1 MFVSGMDQDV
11 SVPGTYEFGLNYTDE
26 NGNKYDL
33 TLVIVSEDNG
43 QGGEGGEDNPPSE
56 DIENVKKEALS
67 AMDSAWETL
76 GDWADLDNYAAAYSE
91 LRAKVEGAT
100 TNDEINSYMNEFN
113 ALCET
118 IFGEL
123 KVELADELADVWA
136 EFSAMGDVSAYES
149 EYAAYCNEL
158 QAITNIDDLIALVDE
173 VNDFLDEV
181 YEALN
186 GNEGGE
192 DGKPTIVKV
201 ELINGTVT
209 YEIGSN
215 ISFSELLN
223 KNGTAINIMYS
234 DGTGKATFITPDMFA
249 TGMDQNINVPGTYEF
264 GLVYTDDNGE
274 KYKLILVVISVDN
287 GQGGEDNEDITGNYK
302 FVGNEFFSAAGFAG
316 VEIYADG
323 TLSFLGTDGNVY
335 PSCNYVLLY
344 DNVIV
349 ADFYGQ
355 LYMVISIDTASKT
368 ADFYT
373 DTMELPLIGEYKLYM
388 GDETMVT
395 TFSVYEVTVYGM
407 NLTYAYGPIGSTD
420 AGVTFT
426 YMTILCGLDLDEG
439 ILNYG
444 GQDFIINEDNTLT
457 PAGQGGEDGPGGGE
471 EPDLPTDGT
480 VINTTAMEYFTAL
493 GIYGIKLYDNDT
505 YSFIFADGSVNDET
519 FSFYYYDEST
529 IVVYFQGMIPMVLT
543 VYEDNSATMYSPM
556 GDVMVLGTYFM
567 EAPMPDGSVARS
579 TFSVLDYYIN
589 GMNVII
595 AYGPVGTQDTLTFT
609 DLTFLGSLDLE
620 AGTLSYAG
628 MTLYINEDGSLSTS
642 RPGAGDNTLDSYKKE
657 VLYTIADEW
666 DYLSEYV
673 ELDNY
678 EEEYK
683 YIYESILN
691 ASTIEEAKDYE
702 AQFYGL
708 YDKIL
713 SDIRIMLQQQM
724 DGAWV
729 GYNQRGDVTVFTKEY
744 NGYFYRV
751 SNAAS
756 IDELVELVDLI
767 TELFERIEDHLNGE
781 GGDDVYDTVKKLV
794 EEAWNYFYNFNNA
807 FGYVWEETYYP
818 LAQQHISNIECA
830 TSIDE
835 AEAYFK
841 KFLAACDVWA
851 NNFNTEVKV
860 QYIDI
865 NSYSAEFT
873 QGVSAD
879 EVIEW
884 ILNNVYATVHFT
896 DGSSTVIRL
905 TEDMIMG
912 ELPEVLD
919 DIDAYYE
926 LNISIEY
933 DYYGTNCYFSIR
945 LNPDVSDVTVI
956 GSFKRGEGD
965 TDYLFEFAGI
975 TLYDNRIALVENY
988 EGDSEYFEYFTY
1000 GDELISIRVDGV
1012 EVYYSINRESGIFS
1026 DFVYSENVI
1035 GEYNVLD
1042 EGITLIFTGD
1052 YAGSGYYFVKYGAYV
1067 TEELFDFVTIEMY
1080 LDLES
1085 GIIIFLEQEMG
1096 IFEDGVTVDTIVTDE
1111 RKENY
1116 ASYLINEWNNY
1127 CSSYD
1132 LSELKDRYEALLAEI
1147 DSLKYNHELDKWRD
1161 AREEFLSDLYNL
1173 VNGSEGEDKPIE
1185 VYLVKAYL
1193 TGWSVSVPQYADYS
1207 STAEL
1212 LNANGIS
1219 VCYEYSDGSR
1229 YYGPITEDMVTLQID
1244 TSVAGSYVFAIEIN
1258 TEAGMF
1264 MGSVSVEVIGVEQPD
1279 VPDIDTTTYTFSEN
1293 TDIFYSLVL
1302 SNSSNSGTLNTFE
1315 GGIQIYYNDCGEYFE
1330 VDAGVATFLFAYD
1343 KEGLTV
1349 FNYAPDYSTASSY
1362 YLQED
1367 DTYMLFDVLG
1377 EYYGADWYVCNYY
1390 ASVGEIEARCTIKV
1404 WIDLESSILRT
1415 ADFDE
1420 VTFIIN
1426 PDCSLSF
1433 YGSGSGED
1441 NIEEIQYLAEKAWD
1455 YFYSY
1460 VDKFGYEF
1468 ENKYGSAFKEY
1479 YSRIKSASSY
1489 EEAKMYYSEF
1499 CLVCKTWADEFGSS
1513 AVPSINY
1520 IELNSGSAEFL
1531 LGVTSSEVIDWIVSN
1546 VTATV
1551 YFSDGSEET
1560 IAVTYDM
1567 IRNYLPEVLDEL
1579 DRYYEV
1585 GVELSYNGYNY
1596 SYDYI
1601 RIVISPDL
1609 SGASVL
1615 GSYKRAENDMD
1626 YCFEFAAITIYDN
1639 GIILV
1644 EDYDGDSAYA
1654 EFGWY
1659 LDNVITVNVDS
1670 VDVYYSFDNET
1681 GIFTDY
1687 VPEGEVIGKYNVYD
1701 EGITLIFVG
1710 EYTGAGEYFV
1720 LYGLEEGDISDFV
1733 TIKMYLDMESCR
1745 IIFLEQELIIL
1756 EDNTVV
1762 TAINEESRK
1771 DARKYLVEEWEYNS
1785 QYYDLSELQAEYDEL
1800 LAMLDSFKYQHEL
1813 YEWYDMR
1820 EEFLQKLYNIVNNS
1834 QPELPKDFYI
1844 YVETLLNEC
1853 HNAWWD
1859 YVNRY
1864 GYAVEDKYAPLFN
1877 KLIDNLQNADSYDEV
1892 YKLQDEFENLFD
1904 MIESNF
1910 GGMDSVYVQY
1920 VEISKQD
1927 YDVVEGTSFDEFI
1940 KLFLETSYLTLYYS
1954 DGHSEQLA
1962 ISYDM
1967 LSFYN
1972 GTVDTFT
1979 YGYDFHFGVNY
1990 DFGNTSGSFGVSV
2003 TVNPDMSNA
2012 TLVGTFVYA
2021 DGTPDPMT
2029 SIVKYEF
2036 YDNGMFIAYSP
2047 YGETATVPYIFVYDN
2062 VIGINVMGSAYA
2074 LYSLDFENGYISSY
2088 APVSE
2093 VYAKYTLGVY
2103 EDLEICPA
2111 MTIYNER
2118 NAEGAYVATIEGW
2131 ADPSMKMWVS
2141 ITMLVSVDEESGLIW
2156 YAGQPMIAVDGVL
2169 MPYVSEE
2176 EIAGRIESMKS
2187 EWEFISM
2194 NYDVSAY
2201 AEQYK
2206 AIIEAMYSVNN
2217 YYDYSALCDQFYEMV
2232 NQIYMNGDMGG
2243 DIGGDVSGGNES
2255 DKWEDP
2261 SSPVD
2266 GAAELF
2272 YFDIANPIPYLGN
2285 HISIYDNGY
2294 VAIYGEHGTVY
2305 CDYEVEGEN
2314 ILLLNFNGVII
2325 IYELDF
2331 ESFIAKTYKE
2341 EVFYGPYTDYYDNGD
2356 FERIYVY
2363 GEYAGAGEYAG
2374 LYEMCDDGTM
2384 YAMSVAFYFDLDKM
2398 YIDLGP
2404 TILYFDGNGDIY
2416 EVVHKDSGSDSEAPD
2431 SGSDSDSGEVELP
2444 SVDMGNDYSEVVSP
2458 DYSYSVNDGNYNAII
2473 GEATTNPSYSY
2484 DVSYGE
2490 LVTDGEYSFT
2500 VNGDGTAEYIYAVNG
2515 EDDELKYSYVT
2526 VK

>member
-1 MFVSGMDQDV
+1 MKSKLLALLLTLMMCCSMLLLASCGGGGTTPGGNGGVDADDTTYSSVYDLYVAYAEANGITPDSYEVWLETITGADGVLGVNGIALEIRINGKTNDWEISYNGGTLWTSLGFKAATANIVGVVDIKFSSIEEDGKIYLIVDYFMSNNTSSSMRIEIGTVGGGETPDQPGEGGGETPDQPGEGGGETPDQPGEGGGETPDQPGEGEKVSIVSVELLNSSITYDINSTVSFSQLLAENGTVIKVSYSDGTSANISITPDMFVSGMDQDV

-33 TLVIVSEDNG
+33 TLVIVSVDNG

-136 EFSAMGDVSAYES
+136 EFSAMGDVSAYEP

-373 DTMELPLIGEYKLYM
+373 DTKELPLIGEYKLYM

-457 PAGQGGEDGPGGGE
+457 PEQGGGEDHPDEDISEHIGQLVKKAWNEFYSYNERFGSRWE
-471 EPDLPTDGT
+471 AMYYEP
-480 VINTTAMEYFTAL
+480 AKEY
-493 GIYGIKLYDNDT
+493 IYRI
-505 YSFIFADGSVNDET
+505 
-519 FSFYYYDEST
+519 ES
-529 IVVYFQGMIPMVLT
+529 
-543 VYEDNSATMYSPM
+543 
-556 GDVMVLGTYFM
+556 
-567 EAPMPDGSVARS
+567 
-579 TFSVLDYYIN
+579 
-589 GMNVII
+589 
-595 AYGPVGTQDTLTFT
+595 
-609 DLTFLGSLDLE
+609 
-620 AGTLSYAG
+620 
-628 MTLYINEDGSLSTS
+628 STS
-642 RPGAGDNTLDSYKKE
+642 
-657 VLYTIADEW
+657 
-666 DYLSEYV
+666 
-673 ELDNY
+673 
-678 EEEYK
+678 
-683 YIYESILN
+683 
-691 ASTIEEAKDYE
+691 IEEAEMHFKE
-702 AQFYGL
+702 LLNNMMMWAEQFG
-708 YDKIL
+708 
-713 SDIRIMLQQQM
+713 
-724 DGAWV
+724 
-729 GYNQRGDVTVFTKEY
+729 GYT
-744 NGYFYRV
+744 
-751 SNAAS
+751 
-756 IDELVELVDLI
+756 
-767 TELFERIEDHLNGE
+767 
-781 GGDDVYDTVKKLV
+781 
-794 EEAWNYFYNFNNA
+794 
-807 FGYVWEETYYP
+807 P
-818 LAQQHISNIECA
+818 
-830 TSIDE
+830 
-835 AEAYFK
+835 
-841 KFLAACDVWA
+841 DVWVQ
-851 NNFNTEVKV
+851 NVEVYNT
-860 QYIDI
+860 
-865 NSYSAEFT
+865 SAVFT
-873 QGVSAD
+873 QGVTAA

-884 ILNNVYATVHFT
+884 IVNNVCMDVYYSDGKIDTVYVT
-896 DGSSTVIRL
+896 Y
-905 TEDMIMG
+905 DMIRSG
-912 ELPEVLD
+912 LPEILD
-919 DIDAYYE
+919 DINSTYYVQFEVSFNGYYVNREVRVSLEPDLSDAE
-926 LNISIEY
+926 LL
-933 DYYGTNCYFSIR
+933 GTFAR
-945 LNPDVSDVTVI
+945 AEDD
-956 GSFKRGEGD
+956 F
-965 TDYLFEFAGI
+965 DYLFEFAVF
-975 TLYDNRIALVENY
+975 TVYDNGIVRAQDYDGYV
-988 EGDSEYFEYFTY
+988 EYFEYY
-1000 GDELISIRVDGV
+1000 EYSDKVLYINLDGV
-1012 EVYYSINRESGIFS
+1012 DVYYSLDVETGTFT
-1026 DFVYSENVI
+1026 DFVYSEQVI

-1111 RKENY
+1111 RKEKY

-1362 YLQED
+1362 YLKED

-1404 WIDLESSILRT
+1404 WLDLESSILRT

-1426 PDCSLSF
+1426 PDRSLSF

-1520 IELNSGSAEFL
+1520 IELNSESAEFL
-1531 LGVTSSEVIDWIVSN
+1531 LGVTASEVIDWILSN

-1551 YFSDGSEET
+1551 YFSDGSEEV
-1560 IAVTYDM
+1560 IAITYDM

-1626 YCFEFAAITIYDN
+1626 YCFGFAAITIYDN

-1687 VPEGEVIGKYNVYD
+1687 VPEGEVIGKYTVYD

-1710 EYTGAGEYFV
+1710 EYTGAGDYFV

-1756 EDNTVV
+1756 EDNTIV

-1910 GGMDSVYVQY
+1910 GGMDSVYVQD
-1920 VEISKQD
+1920 VEINKQD

-2036 YDNGMFIAYSP
+2036 YDNGMFIAYSL

-2141 ITMLVSVDEESGLIW
+2141 ITMLVTIDDETGYIY
-2156 YAGQPMIAVDGVL
+2156 YAGQPMVVVDGVL
-2169 MPYVSEE
+2169 MPAITDEQ
-2176 EIAGRIESMKS
+2176 IENQVRYFEN
-2187 EWEFISM
+2187 EWKNLSS
-2194 NYDVSAY
+2194 YRDVSAY
-2201 AEQYK
+2201 VDQYK
-2206 AIIEAMYSVNN
+2206 TLMEALKASTNYLEYEKNN
-2217 YYDYSALCDQFYEMV
+2217 DALWQL
-2232 NQIYMNGDMGG
+2232 MNEIRNTAPNMGG
-2243 DIGGDVSGGNES
+2243 DMNQPDYDI
-2255 DKWEDP
+2255 
-2261 SSPVD
+2261 
-2266 GAAELF
+2266 EL
-2272 YFDIANPIPYLGN
+2272 N
-2285 HISIYDNGY
+2285 
-2294 VAIYGEHGTVY
+2294 
-2305 CDYEVEGEN
+2305 
-2314 ILLLNFNGVII
+2314 
-2325 IYELDF
+2325 
-2331 ESFIAKTYKE
+2331 
-2341 EVFYGPYTDYYDNGD
+2341 
-2356 FERIYVY
+2356 
-2363 GEYAGAGEYAG
+2363 
-2374 LYEMCDDGTM
+2374 
-2384 YAMSVAFYFDLDKM
+2384 
-2398 YIDLGP
+2398 
-2404 TILYFDGNGDIY
+2404 
-2416 EVVHKDSGSDSEAPD
+2416 
-2431 SGSDSDSGEVELP
+2431 
-2444 SVDMGNDYSEVVSP
+2444 P
-2458 DYSYSVNDGNYNAII
+2458 DYSYDDSF
-2473 GEATTNPSYSY
+2473 ATTDP
-2484 DVSYGE
+2484 
-2490 LVTDGEYSFT
+2490 
-2500 VNGDGTAEYIYAVNG
+2500 NGG
-2515 EDDELKYSYVT
+2515 YVT
-2526 VK
+2526 VNPDGDFEFTYGDTTKPSYGYVIVD